1 VRAIV
6 QRVSHARCRVGD
18 ELTGEIGPGLVVLIG
33 ATHADAED
41 DAAWMAGKIAGLRI
55 FADADGKMNRDVREA
70 GGAALAISQFTV
82 YADARR
88 GRRPDFVQAARPEHA
103 EPLYERFCERLEAEG
118 VRVARG
124 RFRAHMQVELEND
137 GPVTLVIDS
146 PRAGEPVSPE
156 DPA

>member
-6 QRVSHARCRVGD
+6 QRVTRARCRVGD

-33 ATHADAED
+33 STHGDGEGDAL
-41 DAAWMAGKIAGLRI
+41 WMAGKIAGLRI
-55 FADADGKMNRDVREA
+55 FADDEGKMNRDVREV

-88 GRRPDFVQAARPEHA
+88 GRRPDFVAAAPPEHA

-124 RFRAHMQVELEND
+124 RFRTHMQIELEND

-146 PRAGEPVSPE
+146 PTAAPPAASRA
-156 DPA
+156 